1 MKTIL
6 KGVLG
11 WDQRTEAKKF
21 AVRRFLIRPYRALE
35 CYLGSALVSFLPTPL
50 SFKRKLAWLYLRK
63 ANTDVGLGANSSALQ
78 AAWCAADLCPELE
91 VYMALS
97 EVIFPGE
104 WYHYLLQRFH
114 DWLQPKSYIEIG
126 VRTGESITLAKPP
139 TVVVGIDPDPRLLT
153 APRTVCKIFPLT
165 SDDYFSGRDPRRD
178 IEAETVDLAFID
190 GFHLFEQTL
199 RDFINIER
207 LSSSKTLVLI
217 HDTFA
222 LDAFVAR
229 RELSDP
235 GRLARPSR
243 LQNAF
248 CTGDVWKIIPC
259 LREFRPDLHVFTI
272 ATPPSGLS
280 VVTRLDSRSTVLID
294 HFDEIVSRYA
304 LLELE
309 PNMKRRKESAAM
321 VPNNWPEIVA
331 QLSSERDQ
339 AMLG

>member
-6 KGVLG
+6 KRVLG
-11 WDQRTEAKKF
+11 WDQRTEAEKF
-21 AVRRFLIRPYRALE
+21 AVRRFLIRPYRALGP
-35 CYLGSALVSFLPTPL
+35 YLGSALVSLLPTPL
-50 SFKRKLAWLYLRK
+50 WFKHKLAWLYLEK
-63 ANTDVGLGANSSALQ
+63 ANTDVGLEATSSALK
-78 AAWCAADLCPELE
+78 AAWRAADLCPELE

-97 EVIFPGE
+97 NIILPGE

-126 VRTGESITLAKPP
+126 VRTGESIAHAKPP

-153 APRTVCKIFPLT
+153 APKTVCKIFPLT
-165 SDDYFSGRDPRRD
+165 SDGYFSDRDPRRD

-190 GFHLFEQTL
+190 GLHLFEQVL

-207 LSSSKTLVLI
+207 LSNPKTVVLI

-229 RELSDP
+229 RESSEL
-235 GRLARPSR
+235 GHLARPSR
-243 LQNAF
+243 LQNTF

-294 HFDEIVSRYA
+294 RFDEIVSRYA

-309 PNMKRRKESAAM
+309 PNMERRKECAAM
-321 VPNNWPEIVA
+321 VPNDWPKIVA
-331 QLSSERDQ
+331 QLSSERD
-339 AMLG
+339 